1 MLEIDPHLVAN
12 SDKDDFEFV
21 GFATLLVIV
30 FSKTFFLV
38 GLSKFDGT
46 GLPSA
51 IIVWWNRP
59 IHLEI
64 SG

>member
-1 MLEIDPHLVAN
+1 MLEIDPHLVDN

-38 GLSKFDGT
+38 GLSTFDWEYNYPWAKDHKVQL
-46 GLPSA
+46 LP
-51 IIVWWNRP
+51 
-59 IHLEI
+59 
-64 SG
+64 

>member
-38 GLSKFDGT
+38 GLSTFDWEYNYPLAKYHKVQL
-46 GLPSA
+46 LP
-51 IIVWWNRP
+51 
-59 IHLEI
+59 
-64 SG
+64 